1 MNHKCSQCNKPA
13 MWQTENN
20 YLCLDCYS
28 KFVQIHYLQFTQLA
42 SLYNQALDDV
52 DDIFGLPVTSGR
64 LRIPSL
70 PPTINT
76 GQTTYNNIRVDNS
89 VVGAINTGN
98 IKQLDIMMTVM
109 RSQNNQELADALQ
122 KLTQAILDT
131 PDLEPSDKDS
141 ALEWLSFLSKE
152 ALTQEIERQSTI
164 GKAAISTLEKI
175 LSNAGS
181 VASIWSVAKPLL
193 EKLFG

>member
-1 MNHKCSQCNKPA
+1 MSHKCSQCDKPA
-13 MWQTENN
+13 IVEIDGNF
-20 YLCLDCYS
+20 LCVDCHS
-28 KFVQIHYLQFTQLA
+28 KFVQTNYLQFTQLA
-42 SLYNQALDDV
+42 SLYNQTLDDV

-70 PPTINT
+70 PATINT

-131 PDLEPSDKDS
+131 PDLEQSDKNS
-141 ALEWLSFLSKE
+141 ALECLLFLSEE
-152 ALTQEIERQSTI
+152 AVTPEPKRRLTMGR
-164 GKAAISTLEKI
+164 AAIATLEQI

-181 VASIWSVAKPLL
+181 IASIWSVAKPLL
-193 EKLFG
+193 ETLFS